1 MKTEEIVEIIEETI
15 EETKQDLEA
24 TGHFIQS
31 VIDISLQVMAAL
43 QNIAFN
49 VERTRALEPTIEAE
63 VKSRVIDKIIEQEG
77 LLKE

>member
-31 VIDISLQVMAAL
+31 VIDISLHVMAAL
-43 QNIAFN
+43 QSVAFN

>member
-1 MKTEEIVEIIEETI
+1 MKIEEITTIINETI
-15 EETKQDLEA
+15 EETKADLEK

-43 QNIAFN
+43 QSVAFQI
-49 VERTRALEPTIEAE
+49 ERTRALEPTIENE
-63 VKSRVIDKIIEQEG
+63 VKAQVIDKIVKHEG

>member
-43 QNIAFN
+43 QSVAFN